1 MVLQSFE
8 LSASCGGVDYLPP
21 HMGDF
26 APSTATL
33 YTDLD
38 TSVYSQGNLLHK
50 NAKQT
55 VCWLVLIFIQSK
67 ISVRACYS
75 VYIVGITGKVKLAMA
90 TLVIKM
96 RKSKLIKQN
105 LSEKSRDSS
114 KWNQRYGSQ
123 GCDHK
128 FQVDCFHSVN
138 TYINI
143 RQWLHCCVQQIFA
156 FHMSMSSDVG

>member
-1 MVLQSFE
+1 MLSLVHQTQEGSVSTPNHKVLPNIGDNMVLQSFE

-55 VCWLVLIFIQSK
+55 VCWLVLIFI
-67 ISVRACYS
+67 
-75 VYIVGITGKVKLAMA
+75 
-90 TLVIKM
+90 
-96 RKSKLIKQN
+96 
-105 LSEKSRDSS
+105 
-114 KWNQRYGSQ
+114 
-123 GCDHK
+123 
-128 FQVDCFHSVN
+128 
-138 TYINI
+138 
-143 RQWLHCCVQQIFA
+143 
-156 FHMSMSSDVG
+156 